1 APGQPCPTEPAGYGE
16 GQLELALAADLPDAR
31 TGGALPGT
39 QPPLRSGKLNT
50 MKQPA
55 MRTGRWRASML
66 ALLLLAGS
74 GCAMTRLQPPQLQV
88 VEVGLVGAG
97 VLSQQLRVRMRVHNP
112 NDAELPVRGIS
123 YEVQLSG
130 ETFASGE
137 SERDFVVPAVGET
150 EFSLDVTT
158 NAAGALLSLLGNRG
172 TGNPV

>member
-1 APGQPCPTEPAGYGE
+1 MKQ
-16 GQLELALAADLPDAR
+16 AAIV
-31 TGGALPGT
+31 TGG
-39 QPPLRSGKLNT
+39 
-50 MKQPA
+50 
-55 MRTGRWRASML
+55 WRASML

-88 VEVGLVGAG
+88 VEVGLVGAS
-97 VLSQQLRVRMRVHNP
+97 VLSQQLRLRMRVHNP

-137 SERDFVVPAVGET
+137 SERDFVVPALGDT

-172 TGNPV
+172 TGNPEYRVLGRVHLARGLLRSIPFEHKGELRLR